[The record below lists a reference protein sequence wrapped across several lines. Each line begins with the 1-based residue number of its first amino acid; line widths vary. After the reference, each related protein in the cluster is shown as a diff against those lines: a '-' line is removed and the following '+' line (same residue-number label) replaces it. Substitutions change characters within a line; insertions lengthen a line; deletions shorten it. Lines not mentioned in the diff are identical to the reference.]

1 MADVLAQIAINIA
14 VAAATNAVANAL
26 APTQKFEGPRL
37 SDLRVSGS
45 SYGNPI
51 PLIYG
56 PGVRI
61 GGNVIWTT
69 GLIERSS
76 TQRQGGKGG
85 GPRSETTSYSYSLSC
100 AIALGEGRVESIR
113 RIWANS
119 KVIFDRAQGAVTP
132 LGSDA
137 GFYADKTSGTHVVFD
152 SIRFY
157 RGTATQPVDP
167 TLQAAL
173 GVGNVPAY
181 RHTSYLV
188 INELQLADFGNFMPN
203 IEIEVEAHSSI
214 TVADIV
220 ADICA
225 RAGATEVAATALT
238 DLCPGYYIGRETT
251 ATQALQPLAAAY
263 NFDLAEARGQLR
275 FVRRGAT
282 PRVLIPIAEMGAA
295 AASGDGREAREPIE
309 FSRAPEIAQ
318 PREVS
323 VTFADRDQGYQPN
336 TQTAARRLGDAKNMV
351 NTEIPVS
358 LSADEGRRT
367 ADRLLWEA
375 WAARH
380 AAAFSVSDRFL
391 DLVTGD
397 PVALPVGNTDQYRP
411 FRIAKLTRGNDGVT
425 QVQAEFEDPAVYGS
439 LASGGAGGGTV
450 GTFNPPG
457 ATRLYLFNGPCL
469 RDADNNDGYYWG
481 ATGELVGW
489 RGSQILRSTDD
500 GASYGSFA
508 STGVRAPIGDVQ
520 GVMPA
525 GPSTVWDRATVL
537 TVELEF
543 DDGSIESL
551 PEDAILSGANAAWVG
566 SANGQTGEVI
576 QFATATLIA
585 PKTYE
590 LRDLLRG
597 RRGTEHAIA
606 NHGAGEVF
614 VLLETS
620 TVARSDFGASD
631 WARERL
637 FKPVSILTLAV
648 DTPAQSF
655 VGTGEAKRPRS
666 PVHARATRATDGAI
680 AITWSRR
687 TRLSTP
693 GLGYGEAPLGEE
705 TESYEVD
712 ILNGTGDVIRTIAAS
727 TPSISYSAA
736 EQTADGRTP
745 GAAAP
750 VRIYQLSTTRGRG
763 WPCVATL

>member
-1 MADVLAQIAINIA
+1 MAEQLAAIAINFV
-14 VAAATNAVANAL
+14 VAAATNAIANAI
-26 APTQKFEGPRL
+26 APAQKFEGPRL

-45 SYGNPI
+45 SYGNTI

-61 GGNVIWTT
+61 AGNVIWTT
-69 GLIERSS
+69 GLIERTS
-76 TQRQGGKGG
+76 TQKQGGKGG
-85 GPRSETTSYSYSLSC
+85 APKSETTTYSYSLSC
-100 AIALGEGRVESIR
+100 AIALGEGRIESIR

-119 KVIFDRAQGAVTP
+119 KIIFDRSLGAVTP
-132 LGSDA
+132 LAADA
-137 GFYADKTSGTHVVFD
+137 GFYADRASGTHVVFD

-157 RGTATQPVDP
+157 RGVATQPIDP
-167 TLQAAL
+167 TMESAL

-220 ADICA
+220 RDICA

-275 FVRRGAT
+275 FVRRGDT
-282 PRVLIPIAEMGAA
+282 PRMLIPIEEMGAFS
-295 AASGDGREAREPIE
+295 ASGEVAQAREPIQ
-309 FSRAPEIAQ
+309 FTRAPEIAQ

-375 WAARH
+375 WAARQ
-380 AAAFSVSDRFL
+380 AASFAVSDRFL
-391 DLVTGD
+391 DMVTGD
-397 PVALPVGNTDQYRP
+397 PIALPVGAADQYRP
-411 FRIAKLTRGNDGVT
+411 FRVSKLTRGHDGVT
-425 QVQAEFEDPAVYGS
+425 QVEAEFEDPAVYGS
-439 LASGGAGGGTV
+439 LAPGGAGGGSV

-457 ATRLYLFNGPCL
+457 PTRLFLFNGPCL
-469 RDADNNDGYYWG
+469 RDSDDDAGYYWG
-481 ATGELVGW
+481 ATAQLFGW
-489 RGSQILRSTDD
+489 RGAQILRSTDD
-500 GASYGSFA
+500 GASYANFA

-520 GVMPA
+520 GVLPA
-525 GPSTVWDRATVL
+525 GPSAVWDRATVL
-537 TVELEF
+537 TVELDY
-543 DDGSIESL
+543 DDGSIESV
-551 PEDAILSGANAAWVG
+551 PEDSVLSGANAAWVG

-585 PKTYE
+585 PRTYE

-614 VLLETS
+614 VLLEAQ
-620 TVARSDFGASD
+620 TVGRSDFGAGD
-631 WARERL
+631 WTRTRL
-637 FKPVSILTLAV
+637 FKPVSILTLSV

-655 VGTGEAKRPRS
+655 IGTGEAKRPRS
-666 PVHARATRATDGAI
+666 PVHARAARATDGAI
-680 AITWSRR
+680 TISWSRR
-687 TRLSTP
+687 TRLSSP
-693 GLGYGEAPLGEE
+693 SLGYGEAPLGEE
-705 TESYEVD
+705 TEAYEVEV
-712 ILNGTGDVIRTIAAS
+712 LNGTGDVIRTFASS
-727 TPSISYSAA
+727 TPSVTYSAA
-736 EQTADGRTP
+736 QQTADGRTP
-745 GAAAP
+745 GAAVP